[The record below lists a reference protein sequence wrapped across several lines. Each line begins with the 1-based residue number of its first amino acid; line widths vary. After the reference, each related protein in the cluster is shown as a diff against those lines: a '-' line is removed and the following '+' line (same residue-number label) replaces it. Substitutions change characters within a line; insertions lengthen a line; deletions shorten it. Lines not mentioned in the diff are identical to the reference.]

1 MQRLLDGFLP
11 DIFLRQTIQQ
21 EIILKIFFIF
31 KYLLISLVVVI
42 EEIFFE
48 KLNFVRWS

>member
-1 MQRLLDGFLP
+1 MEFFPLF
-11 DIFLRQTIQQ
+11 FLRHTIQQ
-21 EIILKIFFIF
+21 EIILKIFFIL